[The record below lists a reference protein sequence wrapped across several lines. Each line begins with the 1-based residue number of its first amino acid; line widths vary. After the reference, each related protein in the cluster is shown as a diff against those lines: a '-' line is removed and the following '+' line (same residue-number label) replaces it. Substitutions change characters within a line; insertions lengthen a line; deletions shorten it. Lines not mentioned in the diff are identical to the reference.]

1 MTPQDR
7 ALIMIYESVK
17 DRLGIGVVEYIE
29 AVKDWD
35 VIPLTE
41 QGEVIGGV
49 LSKGNELHV
58 GYGKKPRASVR
69 PFIKQILGSALD
81 KYGYVVTSV
90 MVGNKAGLRVCER
103 LGFVKIGED
112 DGTIRL
118 RCDRSNYL

>member
-17 DRLGIGVVEYIE
+17 HRLNIGVAEYIE
-29 AVKDWD
+29 SVKDWD
-35 VIPLTE
+35 VVPLTE
-41 QGEVIGGV
+41 RGEVIGGV

-58 GYGKKPRASVR
+58 GYGKKPRASIR
-69 PFIKQILGSALD
+69 PFVKRILGGALD

-90 MVGNKAGLRVCER
+90 VAENKVGLRFCER
-103 LGFVKIGED
+103 LGFVKYGEEG
-112 DGTIRL
+112 GTIRL